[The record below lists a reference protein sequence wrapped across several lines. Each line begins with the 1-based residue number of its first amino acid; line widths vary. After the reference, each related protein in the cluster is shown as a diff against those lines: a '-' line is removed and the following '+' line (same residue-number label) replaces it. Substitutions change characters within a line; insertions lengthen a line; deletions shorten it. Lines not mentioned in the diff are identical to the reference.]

1 MFTVLWLSVIALCT
15 FHYFRSQEYRK
26 NVLKSNIDLITQ
38 NILTIYD
45 DGDINRA
52 EKFLEFIDSY
62 YINTDYD
69 DVSIAIYDVA
79 TGEQIG
85 HAGFPLPPPD
95 RSLSGNSGVFKATD
109 FKTSIDSEGNPID
122 FSRDKVFYYRIDT
135 TADGRILVQTVM
147 PFTSAIKA
155 PLTYSFAYTAVI
167 IIAAIVIT
175 IFMWVFISHLS
186 KNIVLLRDFV
196 TSAVND
202 EGFNK
207 DVEFPSDE
215 LGDISRQIIEFYQ
228 IRSRALEAIE
238 REHRI
243 ALKATEDKSKMK
255 RQMSDNINHE
265 LKTPIGIIKGYVD
278 TMIENPDMDEQTKHH
293 FLTKTSQQVTRLTE
307 MLNDISTIT
316 RLEEAGSSIPV
327 EKIDFHDV
335 VFTTA
340 NDVVESGLNGTMELE
355 YDIPFDSYI
364 KGNFN
369 LLAEVLTN
377 LTKNAVAYSGGS
389 LMGIKMIAKNKHFY
403 TFSFYDNGKGIDPEH
418 LPHIFDRFYRV
429 DSGRSRKK
437 GGTGLGLPIVKNTI
451 ITLGGTISVRNR
463 KGGGLEFIFTLP
475 VWND

>member
-1 MFTVLWLSVIALCT
+1 
-15 FHYFRSQEYRK
+15 
-26 NVLKSNIDLITQ
+26 
-38 NILTIYD
+38 
-45 DGDINRA
+45 
-52 EKFLEFIDSY
+52 
-62 YINTDYD
+62 
-69 DVSIAIYDVA
+69 
-79 TGEQIG
+79 
-85 HAGFPLPPPD
+85 
-95 RSLSGNSGVFKATD
+95 
-109 FKTSIDSEGNPID
+109 
-122 FSRDKVFYYRIDT
+122 
-135 TADGRILVQTVM
+135 
-147 PFTSAIKA
+147 
-155 PLTYSFAYTAVI
+155 
-167 IIAAIVIT
+167 
-175 IFMWVFISHLS
+175 
-186 KNIVLLRDFV
+186 
-196 TSAVND
+196 
-202 EGFNK
+202 
-207 DVEFPSDE
+207 
-215 LGDISRQIIEFYQ
+215 
-228 IRSRALEAIE
+228 
-238 REHRI
+238 
-243 ALKATEDKSKMK
+243 MK